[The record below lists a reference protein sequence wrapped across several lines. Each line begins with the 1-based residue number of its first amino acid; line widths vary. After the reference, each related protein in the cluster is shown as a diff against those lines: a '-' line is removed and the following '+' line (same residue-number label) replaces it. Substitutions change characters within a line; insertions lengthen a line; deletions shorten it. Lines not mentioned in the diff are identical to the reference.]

1 VTKYRYQVLTG
12 DIGLRVRE
20 LIRQS
25 CERLEIEILRGVV
38 SKDHIHLLISAPPTL
53 SPSDIMRRIKGRS
66 SSKLFQE
73 YPVLKKRYWGQY
85 FWARGFFCVT
95 AGELTKEMISEYL
108 EHHFERKSDDQ
119 FEVE

>member
-1 VTKYRYQVLTG
+1 M
-12 DIGLRVRE
+12 
-20 LIRQS
+20 
-25 CERLEIEILRGVV
+25 RGVV
-38 SKDHIHLLISAPPTL
+38 SKDHIHLPVSAPPTL
-53 SPSDIMRRIKGRS
+53 SPSEIMRRIKGRS

-73 YPVLKKRYWGQY
+73 YPLLKKRYWGQH
-85 FWARGFFCVT
+85 FWARGYFCVT

>member
-53 SPSDIMRRIKGRS
+53 SPSDIMRRIKRRS

-73 YPVLKKRYWGQY
+73 YPVLKKRYWGQH
-85 FWARGFFCVT
+85 FWVRGCFCVT